1 MINLW
6 LKNKYQN
13 KPHAEDEIIDAEI
26 IEEVKDKD
34 EL

>member
-6 LKNKYQN
+6 LKNKHKN
-13 KPHAEDEIIDAEI
+13 NLRNDTDIIDAEI
-26 IEEVKDKD
+26 IEEKKEKD